1 MASRKAN
8 ETIFKRGRRKTGG
21 RKPGTRNKIT
31 ADLGDDFLAAA
42 EVLGYDGRGKDG
54 RAGYIRHLAE
64 KYPPVYAKGLIRMMP
79 QKIETKITSRANVV
93 YRSSNAIRDE
103 LLRRNVPVDMIYPA
117 LTDATD
123 ATDETDKTD
132 KTDDKIDKTDDDPG
146 EQQR

>member
-1 MASRKAN
+1 MHKPNSNAERFAKGRK
-8 ETIFKRGRRKTGG
+8 KTGG

-54 RAGYIRHLAE
+54 RPGYIRHLAE

-93 YRSSNAIRDE
+93 YRSSKAIRDE
-103 LLRRNVPVDMIYPA
+103 LLRRNVPVHMIYPA
-117 LTDATD
+117 LTD

-132 KTDDKIDKTDDDPG
+132 KTDDKTGKTDDDPG

>member
-1 MASRKAN
+1 
-8 ETIFKRGRRKTGG
+8 
-21 RKPGTRNKIT
+21 
-31 ADLGDDFLAAA
+31 LGDDFLAAA

-54 RAGYIRHLAE
+54 RPGYIRYLAE

-123 ATDETDKTD
+123 ETDKT
-132 KTDDKIDKTDDDPG
+132 DKTDDDPG

>member
-8 ETIFKRGRRKTGG
+8 ETSFKRGRRKSGG
-21 RKPGTRNKIT
+21 RKLGTRNKIT

-54 RAGYIRHLAE
+54 RPGYIRHLAE

-103 LLRRNVPVDMIYPA
+103 LLRRNVPVDRILSAMYELKNPEEKVSMPD
-117 LTDATD
+117 TNDA
-123 ATDETDKTD
+123 E
-132 KTDDKIDKTDDDPG
+132 KTDDK
-146 EQQR
+146 